1 MRPRDEVNLRMTTSS
16 NMTDQDSFD
25 GELFELIARYED
37 DALDE
42 MGLARLNEALVGSER
57 ARDLFNDVCLQ
68 SLSMGEALELN
79 VSHTVEIPAKGKM
92 IAFPRWA
99 YAVAAAAVVA
109 AMATFTFLHTKDDP
123 SPSDQSVG
131 TIAKGQ
137 SNDAEKESKVVPGS
151 RVDTSGNIGFKTL
164 RWEDGSSISLGP
176 DALASF
182 PVGDRKIVKLDRGK
196 LLASVEKQP
205 AAQPFGLMT
214 PHLEITVV
222 GTEFEVSVD
231 DERTS
236 VKVTEGRVR
245 VDYKGAAET
254 LSQGESFVGDSNVA
268 ATDSSAVSSGHGNA
282 DASTASSSTD
292 TSEIPSIKVKVGQ
305 RPVTGSVTLGRAA
318 TIRGR
323 ALNAQGEPYSKVRIS
338 IHPKNNPREIV
349 HETLT
354 GADGRFEIKLRL
366 AGEFLTRIHSDIEV
380 EAVLQLGKTTN
391 LGDLS
396 PAGE

>member
-1 MRPRDEVNLRMTTSS
+1 
-16 NMTDQDSFD
+16 MTDQDSSD

-42 MGLARLNEALVGSER
+42 VGLARLNEALVGSER

-68 SLSMGEALELN
+68 SLSMGEALDLN
-79 VSHTVEIPAKGKM
+79 VSLTVETPAKGKM

-123 SPSDQSVG
+123 SPSDQPVV
-131 TIAKGQ
+131 TMANGQ
-137 SNDAEKESKVVPGS
+137 SNDAEKESIVVPGS

-205 AAQPFGLMT
+205 AAQPFGLIT

-254 LSQGESFVGDSNVA
+254 LSQGESFVGDSNLA

-282 DASTASSSTD
+282 DTSTASSSTD
-292 TSEIPSIKVKVGQ
+292 TSGIPSIKVKVGQ

-354 GADGRFEIKLRL
+354 GVDGRFEIKLRL
-366 AGEFLTRIHSDIEV
+366 AGEFLTRVHSDIEV